1 MNIWDTFVREKNE
14 KIVDGSTGDVALDSY
29 HQYKQD
35 VQMLKAIG
43 VWFLSERF
51 FINKSK
57 LVSHGSVYL

>member
-43 VWFLSERF
+43 VWFLSQRF
-51 FINKSK
+51 FYK
-57 LVSHGSVYL
+57 